1 MSISYKFSR
10 KRIDTI
16 SKEDVI
22 KELKRVAELF
32 DYTKFTRHEFDKVAK
47 FCKGTKVLSV
57 FETWQKALDSIGV
70 DLKPRKTDRSFISE
84 KELFE
89 ELDKVWKKLGHR
101 PSKTEWEL
109 VKPKY
114 SYSTYKARFNGWTN
128 ACMKFLEYKTGES
141 VVEETAQES
150 DVPNT
155 PINTEDSKL
164 KRDIPLKLRLK
175 VLQRDNFCCVYCGKS
190 PATHRGTVLHIDH
203 IKPFS
208 KGGKTSLEN
217 LQILCQKCNWGKS
230 NEE

>member
-1 MSISYKFSR
+1 MSYKFSR

-22 KELKRVAELF
+22 KELKRVAGLF

-47 FCKGTKVLSV
+47 LCKGTKVLGV
-57 FETWQKALDSIGV
+57 FGTWQKALDSIGV
-70 DLKPRKTDRSFISE
+70 ELKPRETDRSFISE

-101 PSKTEWEL
+101 PSKTEWDL

-141 VVEETAQES
+141 VVEETKQKSE
-150 DVPNT
+150 VPNT
-155 PINTEDSKL
+155 PINTKDSKL

-190 PATHRGTVLHIDH
+190 PATHHGTVLHIDH

-217 LQILCQKCNWGKS
+217 LQTLCQKCNWGKS